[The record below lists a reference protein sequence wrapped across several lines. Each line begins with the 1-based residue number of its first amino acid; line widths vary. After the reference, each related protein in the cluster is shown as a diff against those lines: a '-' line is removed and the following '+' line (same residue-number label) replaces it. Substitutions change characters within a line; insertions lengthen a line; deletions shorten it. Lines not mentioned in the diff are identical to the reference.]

1 MRKLVHEVIKWR
13 REKYINN
20 LIKQQNKVLEEVG
33 EFAEAINLNNREQM
47 RMELG
52 DIGVASIVLADIEN
66 VKLASP
72 NKTSVIGGISL
83 WEFRSIGINSF
94 LLIHLQALADYY
106 NLDLKKCI
114 QLAHNKNAGRKGVT
128 IDGQLIKESDLS
140 EYIENANK
148 E

>member
-1 MRKLVHEVIKWR
+1 MKT
-13 REKYINN
+13 
-20 LIKQQNKVLEEVG
+20 LIKEIQTWGRDKGITNQEKQENKVLEEIG
-33 EFAEAINLNNREQM
+33 EFAEAINKGDREQM
-47 RMELG
+47 KYELG

-66 VKLASP
+66 VKLASL